1 MLENPHTFL
10 MKTGSKNRVICQIK
24 VNVAVII
31 VYPVKRTVQNLS
43 TAPIA
48 VHISKISSALAEI
61 NGRKIFSL
69 SALNKSI
76 YFSARSW
83 LPFTDN
89 PIFYE
94 DHADRA

>member
-10 MKTGSKNRVICQIK
+10 MKTGSKNRVICHIK
-24 VNVAVII
+24 ANVAVII

-48 VHISKISSALAEI
+48 VHISKISAALAEI

-69 SALNKSI
+69 SALSKSI

-89 PIFYE
+89 SIFLWKS
-94 DHADRA
+94 R